1 MVRITKIK
9 NKLTNRSQNEMVD
22 KKSSLSLCI
31 STVSSWFCY
40 THCSMTLKQLAG
52 DPKVRG
58 NQLNTHSHHKS
69 VARKL
74 YVVLDGINKYTCE
87 NRLMDL
93 EIGVKLDFAKIFT
106 MYKTLLLRK
115 YFNY

>member
-1 MVRITKIK
+1 
-9 NKLTNRSQNEMVD
+9 
-22 KKSSLSLCI
+22 
-31 STVSSWFCY
+31 
-40 THCSMTLKQLAG
+40 MTLKQLAG

-93 EIGVKLDFAKIFT
+93 EIGVKLDCENIHDVQNSAAEEILQ
-106 MYKTLLLRK
+106 LLSCFSRT
-115 YFNY
+115 F